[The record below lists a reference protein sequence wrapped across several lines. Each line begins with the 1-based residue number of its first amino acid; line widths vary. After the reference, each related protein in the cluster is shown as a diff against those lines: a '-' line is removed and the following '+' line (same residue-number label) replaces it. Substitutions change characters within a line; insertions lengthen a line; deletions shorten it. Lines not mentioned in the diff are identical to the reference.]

1 MNVDIKI
8 LRFCLSRGKGGS
20 NVDSIF
26 MEMADDIVKKHF
38 KDFKDFKA
46 TWLVKVTWENMT
58 LFGQQDQV

>member
-1 MNVDIKI
+1 M
-8 LRFCLSRGKGGS
+8 SRGKGGS
-20 NVDSIF
+20 NVDSNF